1 MENNKKS
8 AGTIALVVLLLIVTI
23 ASLVLATYAWAK
35 YTTTESGNATANV
48 AKWNVNFTENNTTFT
63 GSYNHVADTKIAP
76 GTDGSF
82 EIQVNANSTETCFN
96 YVLTVTDVQLV
107 DGSNVLDDDD
117 VLVDNVTV
125 GEVLSHIAI
134 KDGSGNLLGQGNA
147 ANFTT
152 LTGTYDLT
160 GTKHNNTASAAFDNT
175 TGKQTIQWVWP
186 YQSETGSDAEKAAYD
201 KIDTAAGKYAAETG
215 HDLKLKISYSITAT
229 QINPANTIS

>member
-23 ASLVLATYAWAK
+23 ASLILATYAWAK

-107 DGSNVLDDDD
+107 DGNTVLNDEDE
-117 VLVDNVTV
+117 LVDGVTV
-125 GEVLSHIAI
+125 SQVLSHIAI

-160 GTKHNNTASAAFDNT
+160 GGTHNGTSGAFDNT
-175 TGKQTIQWVWP
+175 TGTQTIQWVWP
-186 YQSETGSDAEKAAYD
+186 YQLETGTNEAKAAYD